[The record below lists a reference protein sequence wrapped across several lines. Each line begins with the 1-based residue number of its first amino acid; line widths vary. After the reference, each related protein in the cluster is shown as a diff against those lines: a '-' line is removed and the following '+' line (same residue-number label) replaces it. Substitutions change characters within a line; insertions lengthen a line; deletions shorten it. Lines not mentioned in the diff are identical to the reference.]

1 MQRSFF
7 KYMLCTLTLFSC
19 KKDLTTDKATG
30 QQVVKK
36 RLQLNISGFN
46 QEVTDLK
53 TSQAKVSTADS
64 LKEYISYV
72 YYLVFNA
79 SGEEVSRR
87 VQYKTQERDFGL
99 ITDSLLPG
107 SYTAFILGT
116 PKSLQFNEDHKGL
129 NDWPRMPLAAT
140 IIRYRQG
147 TAGTPY
153 CPETFI
159 RKLKFN
165 LNKDSVISDVT
176 LVRNVGKLEVNIA
189 DVTTAHKIAITVSNQ
204 PVYYN
209 IDNGNTG
216 PGQEGLEATKAS
228 SKKYE
233 AFILNTTS
241 SFNVTIRCY
250 DATNILLKEKVINN
264 IRCYPNKKTVLTGK
278 IFETSFSNPNLSFKI
293 SLEDGWDGLDVE
305 VPF

>member
-1 MQRSFF
+1 MQKVFIG
-7 KYMLCTLTLFSC
+7 YMLCTLTLFSC
-19 KKDLTTDKATG
+19 KKDLTTDKG
-30 QQVVKK
+30 PGKQIDKK

-53 TSQAKVSTADS
+53 TSQAKVSATDS

-87 VQYKTQERDFGL
+87 VQYKTQERDFGI

-107 SYTAFILGT
+107 AYTAFILGT
-116 PKSLQFNEDHKGL
+116 PKSLQLNEDHKGL
-129 NDWPRMPLAAT
+129 NDWPKKPLAAT
-140 IIRYRQG
+140 VIRYRQG
-147 TAGTPY
+147 AAGTPY

-189 DVTTAHKIAITVSNQ
+189 DATTAHKIEVTVSNQ

-216 PGQEGLEATKAS
+216 PGQEGLEVHKAS

-233 AFILNTTS
+233 AFILNTTTT
-241 SFNVTIRCY
+241 FNVTIRCY
-250 DATNILLKEKVINN
+250 DAANTLLKEKVINN

-278 IFETSFSNPNLSFKI
+278 IFETSFTNPNLSFKI
-293 SLEDGWDGLDVE
+293 SLEDGWEGLDVE

>member
-7 KYMLCTLTLFSC
+7 RYMLCTLTLLSC
-19 KKDLTTDKATG
+19 KKDLTTDKAPG
-30 QQVVKK
+30 NQVDKK
-36 RLQLNISGFN
+36 HLQLNISGFN
-46 QEVTDLK
+46 QEVMNLK
-53 TSQAKVSTADS
+53 NSQAKVSATDS
-64 LKEYISYV
+64 LKDYISYL

-87 VQYKTQERDFGL
+87 VQYKTQELDFGL

-116 PKSLQFNEDHKGL
+116 PKSLQFNEEHKGL
-129 NDWPRMPLAAT
+129 NDWPKKPLTAT

-147 TAGTPY
+147 AAGIPY

-189 DVTTAHKIAITVSNQ
+189 DATTAHKLEVTVSNQ

-216 PGQEGLEATKAS
+216 PGQEGLEAAKVS

-233 AFILNTTS
+233 AFILNTTTL
-241 SFNVTIRCY
+241 FRVTIRCY
-250 DATNILLKEKVINN
+250 DAANTLLKEKVINN

-278 IFETSFSNPNLSFKI
+278 IFETAFSNPNLSFKV